1 MLLLTRTVAW
11 DELND
16 RYGASKLYTS
26 SYPQRNRNVQETDP
40 DPQVTKSNLILP
52 FTICCAVAT
61 LLSAFLVFQIQ
72 PVISKMILPWFGGGP
87 AIWTSCMMFF
97 QLMLLAGYAYAYSIN
112 RFLSLKA
119 QVIVHMSLV
128 IMGLLFL
135 PIIPDGIWKPT
146 DGSQPT
152 LRILG
157 VLLAHVG
164 LPYFLL
170 SATAPLLQAWY
181 AAKLPGKIPYR
192 LYALSNAGSL
202 FALLSF
208 PFLIEPLMSSS
219 MQAYVWAGGFI
230 AFAMFCAGMTAIILG
245 SADHRRIPSV
255 EPASDTTAVRDDSTS
270 EPGRVTFKGWC
281 SWLAFAAIGSFALLS
296 ISNHIC
302 LEMTVSPLMWV
313 LPLSLYLLTFI
324 INFEFPQCYKPRIW
338 AIGTIVA
345 IVVFAYINHNS
356 LYRLDE
362 FFPSSNDDSLW
373 SDYSDSI
380 VWQTSMSLITLFFIC
395 MLCHGELVRHKPH
408 SKYLTSFYMA
418 MATGGAVGGMT
429 VAVLCPM
436 LLSSFLETQITL
448 VAGLAVA
455 CLLPVLLSL
464 RSNNERNAT
473 QKGRLIITCLA
484 SIGIGLSGSWLIF
497 SGNWN
502 GANKGTII
510 QCRNFYGV
518 LRVDLEQTGP
528 DKPAGKGLY
537 YGQTLHGFQFNS
549 KELAGKPTTYYSRD
563 SGLGIAIKKLGK
575 KKDALRIGIVGLGAG
590 TTAAYGRLGD
600 HYHFYE
606 INPDVVTLAKS
617 PFTYLSNSAA
627 EIEITLADARVAMER
642 QPTQNFDLLA
652 LDAFSGDAIPAHL
665 LTMEAFKIYVKHLRK
680 DGIIAI
686 HISNR
691 YLNLYPVVAGLAEG
705 NGYSM
710 VCIDTDYD
718 DSNGQDEASS
728 SWCLLTADKAF
739 INQRSIQRLS
749 SDDYYNDAPPIR
761 WTDQYSN
768 LLEVLD

>member
-1 MLLLTRTVAW
+1 M
-11 DELND
+11 
-16 RYGASKLYTS
+16 
-26 SYPQRNRNVQETDP
+26 
-40 DPQVTKSNLILP
+40 LP

-97 QLMLLAGYAYAYSIN
+97 QLMLLAGYAYAYAIN

-128 IMGLLFL
+128 IVGLLFL
-135 PIIPDGIWKPT
+135 PIIPDEIWKPT

-152 LRILG
+152 LRILS
-157 VLLAHVG
+157 VLLANVG

-219 MQAYVWAGGFI
+219 IQAYVWAGGFI
-230 AFAMFCAGMTAIILG
+230 AFAMFCAGMTAIITG
-245 SADHRRIPSV
+245 STEQHLNATDDPTL
-255 EPASDTTAVRDDSTS
+255 DTTEVLDESTTES
-270 EPGRVTFKGWC
+270 GEVTVKGWC
-281 SWLAFAAIGSFALLS
+281 SWLGLAALGSFALLS

-324 INFEFPQCYKPRIW
+324 INFEFPQCYKPRLW
-338 AIGTIVA
+338 AMGTLMA
-345 IVVFAYINHNS
+345 ILAFAYINHDS
-356 LYRLDE
+356 LDKLDD
-362 FFPSSNDDSLW
+362 FLPSSDGDSLW
-373 SDYSDSI
+373 SDYSDNI
-380 VWQTSMSLITLFFIC
+380 LWQTSMSLIALFFIC
-395 MLCHGELVRHKPH
+395 MLCHGELVQRKPH

-429 VAVLCPM
+429 VAVLCPI
-436 LLSSFLETQITL
+436 LFSSFLETQITL
-448 VAGLAVA
+448 MAGLAVA
-455 CLLPVLLSL
+455 CLIPVLLSWQ
-464 RSNNERNAT
+464 RNSWQRNSGKNSAR
-473 QKGRLIITCLA
+473 KGPFIITCIG
-484 SIGIGLSGSWLIF
+484 SIGIALSGFWLIS

-502 GANKGTII
+502 GANDDTVT

-518 LRVDLEQTGP
+518 LRVDLEDTGS
-528 DKPAGKGLY
+528 DKQLGRALY
-537 YGQTLHGFQFNS
+537 YGHTLHGFQFIS
-549 KELAGKPTTYYSRD
+549 EDLAGKPTTYYSRD
-563 SGLGIAIKKLGK
+563 SGLGIAIQKLGE
-575 KKDALRIGIVGLGAG
+575 KDDSLRIGIVGLGAG
-590 TTAAYGRLGD
+590 TTAAYGRPGD

-606 INPDVVTLAKS
+606 INPDVVVLAES
-617 PFTYLSNSAA
+617 PFTYLANSAA
-627 EIEITLADARVAMER
+627 EIQITLSDARVAMER
-642 QPTQNFDLLA
+642 QPTQNYDVLV

-665 LTMEAFKIYVKHLRK
+665 LTMEAFKIYEKHLRK

-705 NGYSM
+705 NGYGM
-710 VCIDTDYD
+710 VCIDTDYG
-718 DSNGQDEASS
+718 DSFGQDEASS
-728 SWCLLTADKAF
+728 SWCLMTTDRAF
-739 INQRSIQRLS
+739 IKQPSIQALS
-749 SDDYYNDAPPIR
+749 SDDYYNDASPIQ

>member
-1 MLLLTRTVAW
+1 MQ
-11 DELND
+11 
-16 RYGASKLYTS
+16 K
-26 SYPQRNRNVQETDP
+26 TDP
-40 DPQVTKSNLILP
+40 DSQVTKSNLLLP

-119 QVIVHMSLV
+119 QVMVHMSLV

-135 PIIPDGIWKPT
+135 PIIPDEIWKPT

-152 LRILG
+152 MRILS

-181 AAKLPGKIPYR
+181 AAKVPGKIPYR

-245 SADHRRIPSV
+245 SADPHRIPSV
-255 EPASDTTAVRDDSTS
+255 DPASDTTTARDGSAS
-270 EPGRVTFKGWC
+270 ESGKVTFKGWC
-281 SWLAFAAIGSFALLS
+281 SWLAFAALGSFALLA

-324 INFEFPQCYKPRIW
+324 INFEFPQWYKPRLW
-338 AIGTIVA
+338 AMGTIVA
-345 IVVFAYINHNS
+345 IVVFAYINHDS
-356 LYRLDE
+356 LDAMDK
-362 FFPSSNDDSLW
+362 FFPSSNDDILW
-373 SDYSDSI
+373 TDYSDSI
-380 VWQTSMSLITLFFIC
+380 VWQTSMSLISLFFIC
-395 MLCHGELVRHKPH
+395 MLCHGELVRRKPH
-408 SKYLTSFYMA
+408 SRYLTSFYMA
-418 MATGGAVGGMT
+418 MATGGAAGGMT
-429 VAVLCPM
+429 VAVLCPI
-436 LLSSFLETQITL
+436 LFSSFLETQIIL
-448 VAGLAVA
+448 VAGLDLA
-455 CLLPVLLSL
+455 CLLPLLLSW
-464 RSNNERNAT
+464 
-473 QKGRLIITCLA
+473 QKNSQGSAAQKRRLAISCLA
-484 SIGIGLSGSWLIF
+484 SIGIGISGSWLVF

-502 GANKGTII
+502 GANKGTVI

-518 LRVDLEQTGP
+518 LRVDLEQAGP
-528 DKPAGKGLY
+528 SEPGKGLY
-537 YGQTLHGFQFNS
+537 YGHTLHGFQFNS

-563 SGLGIAIKKLGK
+563 SGLGVAIRKLGK
-575 KKDALRIGIVGLGAG
+575 KDDALRIGIVGLGAG
-590 TTAAYGRLGD
+590 TTAAYGRRGD

-606 INPDVVTLAKS
+606 INPDVVALARS
-617 PFTYLSNSAA
+617 PFTYLSNSDA

-642 QPTQNFDLLA
+642 QPGQNFDLLA

-665 LTMEAFKIYVKHLRK
+665 LTMEAFKIYEKHLRK
-680 DGIIAI
+680 GGIIAI

-705 NGYSM
+705 NGYRM
-710 VCIDTDYD
+710 ICIDTDYD

-728 SWCLLTADKAF
+728 SWCLLTTDKAF
-739 INQRSIQRLS
+739 INQRSIQSLS
-749 SDDYYNDAPPIR
+749 SDQYYNDASPIQ